1 MSGHQMLQPMWPFA
15 HTSVQYL
22 ALDLD
27 THTMDHRETHV
38 CPFCCWLLVTH
49 VILLQEMAVPADLS
63 AIYVKN
69 IQAENQLVMKIS
81 GLFS

>member
-1 MSGHQMLQPMWPFA
+1 MLQPTWPFA

-27 THTMDHRETHV
+27 TRTTDHLETHA
-38 CPFCCWLLVTH
+38 CPSCCWLLVTH

-63 AIYVKN
+63 AN
-69 IQAENQLVMKIS
+69 ICVQNIHVENQLVMKLS
-81 GLFS
+81 GLFN